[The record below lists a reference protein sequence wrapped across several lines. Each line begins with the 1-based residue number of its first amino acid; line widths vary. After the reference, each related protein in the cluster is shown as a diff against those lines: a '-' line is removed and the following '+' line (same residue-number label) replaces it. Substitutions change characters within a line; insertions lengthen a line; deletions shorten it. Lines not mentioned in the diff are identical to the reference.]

1 MSFFPNYNQI
11 LDYLKELPPGINL
24 NCVEGKG
31 LVSIRNEKNELVFTI
46 AYKGEIDQ
54 PIFFIN
60 VVLFKYAEIANNLGK
75 KIKAM
80 VTMNGRKIGNYHPIA
95 RVPGIEKLLQRKKPE
110 EGFEISDVPQK
121 ILERVKLRFGTE
133 IPEMVSGIK
142 DLYGKN
148 LPKELEKDLERI
160 VSATATTASM
170 ITIRI
175 ILSMFDELHKKG
187 DSNGLDGVQKPT
199 ENSTGA

>member
-1 MSFFPNYNQI
+1 MSFFPNYSEI
-11 LDYLKELPPGINL
+11 LDFLRDLGPSGINL

-31 LVSIRNEKNELVFTI
+31 IVSVRNEKNELIFTI
-46 AYKGEIDQ
+46 AYKGEVDQ

-60 VVLFKYAEIANNLGK
+60 VILFKYAEIANNLGK

-80 VTMNGRKIGNYHPIA
+80 VTMNGRKIGNYQPIA
-95 RVPGIEKLLQRKKPE
+95 KIPGIEKFLQKKNS
-110 EGFEISDVPQK
+110 EGDLDISDVPQK

-133 IPEMVSGIK
+133 IPEMVSGIR
-142 DLYGKN
+142 DIYGKN
-148 LPKELEKDLERI
+148 LPKELENDLERI

-187 DSNGLDGVQKPT
+187 DSNGLDRV
-199 ENSTGA
+199 